1 MAKNKSD
8 GSVIIDSRMDTSGI
22 SKGMR
27 TVKGQIGGLTGA
39 LGKLG
44 VAIGLAFSVKEIIRF
59 GKEAINLGS
68 DLEEVQNV
76 VDVTFSTMSE
86 KVDAFAKNAA
96 KSAGLSETMAKK
108 YVGTFGAMS
117 KAFGF
122 AESESLGM
130 ATALTQLSGDVASFY
145 NLTQDEAY
153 TKLKSV
159 FTGETE
165 SLKDLGVVMTQ
176 SALDSFAMANG
187 FGKTTKAMSEQEKV
201 ALRYRFV
208 MDQLSGASGDF
219 ERTSGGWANQV
230 RVLKLQMESFMATI
244 GTGLINLL
252 TPAIQNLNVFMEKL
266 ILAAK
271 YFKAFTELIVGKKE
285 GDTSNTDRITSGLND
300 LEDGYN
306 GVTESVNDAKKA
318 NDEYLSSIDEINK
331 IGAMDNQTA
340 GNISGGIGD
349 VDFGGDIDFGTSNA
363 VQEFQ
368 ETLIKNG
375 EKVKKIFEETMDVVK
390 AIGAGILAWK
400 LASAFTKDLKK
411 LAGVASIAT
420 GITLLFENIDAI
432 ATGRYNNVSLESAIK
447 TVISGSLVGA
457 GMVMMGAGIWALPL
471 SVVLSFAVTN
481 IIVNKEQIKKHLS
494 SMIDTIMYIFD
505 GNWGAALDSTQQA
518 ILESLTMDSWFLEIN
533 KAIADGIFGKG
544 TWDKA
549 IEVLSTN
556 KHAIRNLGT
565 LAVAYV
571 ADGVYESINTVIR
584 NVRSSV
590 LKGITDLGVSVL
602 ALMNQVYSSAIKN
615 PINLIISGFNLLLMG
630 LTAAL
635 NNVIS
640 SLNRLKITIPSWMKY
655 VSGAK
660 DFAGKTFGFNIPTMA
675 TPKIPYLATGA
686 VIPPNAPFMA
696 VLGDQKKGT
705 NIETPEKL
713 LRQII
718 RDELG
723 NKSGGSYHFV
733 GQINRRVLFEEVIN
747 EARLRQGQNGMNP
760 FELA

>member
-1 MAKNKSD
+1 MARNKSD

-306 GVTESVNDAKKA
+306 GVTESVNNAKKA

-331 IGAMDNQTA
+331 IGAMDNQSV
-340 GNISGGIGD
+340 GSISGGIGD

-505 GNWGAALDSTQQA
+505 ENWGAALDSTQQA

-533 KAIADGIFGKG
+533 KVIADGIFGKG

-556 KHAIRNLGT
+556 KHVIRNLGT

-602 ALMNQVYSSAIKN
+602 ALMNQVYSSAINN

-630 LTAAL
+630 LTTAL
-635 NNVIS
+635 NNVIR
-640 SLNRLKITIPSWMKY
+640 SLNKFKVTIPSWMKY
-655 VSGAK
+655 IPGAK
-660 DFAGKTFGFNIPTMA
+660 DFAGKSFGFNIPTMP

-686 VIPPNAPFMA
+686 VIPPKAPFMA
-696 VLGDQKKGT
+696 VLGDQKQGT

-723 NKSGGSYHFV
+723 NKSGGNYHFV

-747 EARLRQGQNGMNP
+747 EARLRQEQNGMNP